1 MTPGDFRKRFLLVVL
16 SFIAAMAITLF
27 AFLKGYLPPRFLA
40 WAFIALIALIAVL
53 FAAFLHLF
61 RKPRPEQRL
70 KDGR

>member
-1 MTPGDFRKRFLLVVL
+1 MTPGDFRKRFLLTIL
-16 SFIAAMAITLF
+16 SFFAAMAITLF

-40 WAFIALIALIAVL
+40 WALIALIAVL

-61 RKPRPEQRL
+61 RKERPEQQL